1 MSSTASLW
9 RSGKAATAVRV
20 RVTPKSSRDCVEGIE
35 VTAHG
40 PALKIK
46 VRAAADRGEANRAV
60 ERVVALWL
68 GLPRTAVTIA
78 AGAAS
83 RTKTVGIAGDPHA
96 VEVLLQ
102 DSLAVLPRRPGETLS
117 GRP

>member
-9 RSGKAATAVRV
+9 RGDKAAIEVRV
-20 RVTPKSSRDCVEGIE
+20 RVTPKSSRDSVEGVE
-35 VTAHG
+35 VTGHG

-60 ERVVALWL
+60 EKVVALWL
-68 GLPRTAVTIA
+68 GLPRTSVTIA

-83 RTKTVGIAGDPHA
+83 RTKTVGIAGDPRA
-96 VEVLLQ
+96 VEILLQ
-102 DSLAVLPRRPGETLS
+102 DRLAVLPRRPGETRG